1 MNSEKA
7 KCVLKLI
14 PTDGYIGFSFLKEL
28 AEKWCNIKNEDELK
42 ETISQLMKE
51 GLIYEV
57 DRETYKR
64 VETKTTDLENEEK
77 KKERKMLNFPAK
89 LRITKK
95 KNYIEAKIYIPANYL
110 KAMLGLK
117 KKLEREES

>member
-1 MNSEKA
+1 MNPEKV
-7 KCVLKLI
+7 KSVLKLI
-14 PTDGYIGFSFLKEL
+14 PTEGYIAFGSLKEL
-28 AEKWCNIKNEDELK
+28 AEKWAGVKSEEELK
-42 ETISQLMKE
+42 EIITQLMKE

-57 DRETYKR
+57 DAGTYR
-64 VETKTTDLENEEK
+64 RIETKPATEENIEK
-77 KKERKMLNFPAK
+77 KRERKMLNFPAK

-117 KKLEREES
+117 KKSERNES

>member
-1 MNSEKA
+1 MNSEKV

-14 PTDGYIGFSFLKEL
+14 PSEGYIGYPFLKEL
-28 AEKWCNIKNEDELK
+28 AEKWCNVKNEDELK
-42 ETISQLMKE
+42 EIISQLMKE

-57 DRETYKR
+57 DRETYRR
-64 VETKTTDLENEEK
+64 VETKTTALKNEEK

-110 KAMLGLK
+110 KAMLGMK
-117 KKLEREES
+117 KKSERNES

>member
-1 MNSEKA
+1 MNPEKV
-7 KCVLKLI
+7 KSVLKLI
-14 PTDGYIGFSFLKEL
+14 PTEGYIGFPFLKEL
-28 AEKWCNIKNEDELK
+28 AEKWAGVKSEDELK
-42 ETISQLMKE
+42 EIITQLMKE

-64 VETKTTDLENEEK
+64 VETKTTALENEKK

-117 KKLEREES
+117 KK